1 MLQLSFV
8 FVLFFCLTFFRN
20 FYYILNLLIILEAI
34 ILRLI
39 IFNFC
44 SRIIFFSSGFLI
56 LVLLTLAACE
66 AALGLAILVN
76 FLRLRRNN
84 FLGNMSSTNWFAKN
98 SCCWKYKFFTNPY
111 KNFYLMEWGFYF
123 RVIIRGTNFDRVFLI
138 YTLHIR
144 YY

>member
-66 AALGLAILVN
+66 AALGLSILVN

-111 KNFYLMEWGFYF
+111 KNFYLMEWRFYF
-123 RVIIRGTNFDRVFLI
+123 RVIIRSTNFDRVFLI